1 MDERRSGERK
11 TGGLNIMP
19 KLRIN
24 PLATEDLI
32 EIKNYITRELEN
44 STAAINVV
52 RKIIDSYEK
61 LKEFPMMGADLSVKV
76 NIKTDFRY
84 LVSGNYIVFYRVDD
98 EYVSIYRIL
107 YAGRDYLRI
116 LFPNEIDLSYEDE

>member
-1 MDERRSGERK
+1 MID
-11 TGGLNIMP
+11 
-19 KLRIN
+19 
-24 PLATEDLI
+24 
-32 EIKNYITRELEN
+32 IKNYITKELEN
-44 STAAINVV
+44 PTAAINVV
-52 RKIIDSYEK
+52 RKIIESYEK

-76 NIKTDFRY
+76 NIKKDFRY

-116 LFPNEIDLSYEDE
+116 LFPNEINLSYEDE

>member
-1 MDERRSGERK
+1 
-11 TGGLNIMP
+11 MP

-44 STAAINVV
+44 PTAAINVV

>member
-1 MDERRSGERK
+1 MDERRTGERK

-32 EIKNYITRELEN
+32 EIRDYITKELE
-44 STAAINVV
+44 SPAAAIKVV
-52 RKIIDSYEK
+52 SKIIESYEK

-84 LVSGNYIVFYRVDD
+84 LVSGNYIIFYRTDD
-98 EYVSIYRIL
+98 EYVSIYCIL

-116 LFPNEIDLSYEDE
+116 LFPNEINLSYEDE

>member
-11 TGGLNIMP
+11 TGGINIMP

-32 EIKNYITRELEN
+32 DIKEYITKELDN
-44 STAAINVV
+44 PTAAIKVV
-52 RKIIDSYEK
+52 RKIIESYEK
-61 LKEFPMMGADLSVKV
+61 LKEFPMMGTDLSVKV

-84 LVSGNYIVFYRVDD
+84 LVSGNYIIFYRTDD

-116 LFPNEIDLSYEDE
+116 LFPNEINLSYEDE

>member
-1 MDERRSGERK
+1 M
-11 TGGLNIMP
+11 
-19 KLRIN
+19 
-24 PLATEDLI
+24 
-32 EIKNYITRELEN
+32 
-44 STAAINVV
+44 V

-61 LKEFPMMGADLSVKV
+61 SKEFPMMGADLSVKV